1 MIGLLLNAAGGMSLV
16 MKLAMAGTVIAVL
29 GIAYGVWHHKV
40 WERGYARAIADIA
53 QQDQRAINRASQARS
68 IVLDCK
74 SRGLRW
80 DQSTGICE
88 RR

>member
-1 MIGLLLNAAGGMSLV
+1 MIGLLFNAVGGMSLV

-29 GIAYGVWHHKV
+29 GIAYGVWHHTV
-40 WERGYARAIADIA
+40 WERGYAKAIADIA
-53 QQDQRAINRASQARS
+53 QQDQKAINRASSARS
-68 IVLDCK
+68 VVLDCK

-80 DQSTGICE
+80 DQSTGLCE

>member
-1 MIGLLLNAAGGMSLV
+1 MIGMIFSAIGGTSLV
-16 MKLAMAGTVIAVL
+16 MKLALAAAAVAAL
-29 GIAYGVWHHKV
+29 GIAYGVWHHTV
-40 WERGYARAIADIA
+40 WERGYDRAIADIA
-53 QQDQRAINRASQARS
+53 RQNEKAIARAGQARR
-68 IVLDCK
+68 VLLDCQ